1 MTRGVA
7 EERGARPR
15 CPAGETARSVT
26 RRDQRLAAARRRG
39 GGNVTAHSKWQLD
52 GRPGES
58 PAAANNGSSRAR
70 SCRRVSCP
78 RNRALRALHVKKN
91 LADRSR
97 TTSEHHDHQGSH
109 LVGWPCMQQLVVT
122 NLFYH
127 HQVTTP
133 GDNISCH
140 RRSTAPL
147 MELSRT
153 APIKASLPVNGGV
166 ASKPLTCLPS
176 VGLSPAP

>member
-1 MTRGVA
+1 MPFGCLVCFASTS
-7 EERGARPR
+7 ERGARPR

-133 GDNISCH
+133 GDNIRLWETSH
-140 RRSTAPL
+140 VQQNR
-147 MELSRT
+147 
-153 APIKASLPVNGGV
+153 G
-166 ASKPLTCLPS
+166 LTWDAVS
-176 VGLSPAP
+176 